1 MVMASEVG
9 VYDTDPQ
16 NIVHKGRLKPGR
28 MLLVDTKEKLYI
40 KDEELKLNIARS
52 RPYKVW
58 LQEQVTMDELR
69 DAHAGPVTFG
79 VDTGGVNGVLNG
91 INGVDGAEIDEKRK
105 QPKSNLFLQKEKQF
119 LKTTCLC
126 ITQKRYWVSMH
137 SR

>member
-16 NIVHKGRLKPGR
+16 NIAHKGRLKPGR

-40 KDEELKLNIARS
+40 KDEELKLHIARS

-69 DAHAGPVTFG
+69 DAHTGPVTFG
-79 VDTGGVNGVLNG
+79 VETGGVNGVVNG
-91 INGVDGAEIDEKRK
+91 INGVDAVEVDEKRNWNILHTIAF
-105 QPKSNLFLQKEKQF
+105 S
-119 LKTTCLC
+119 
-126 ITQKRYWVSMH
+126 
-137 SR
+137 